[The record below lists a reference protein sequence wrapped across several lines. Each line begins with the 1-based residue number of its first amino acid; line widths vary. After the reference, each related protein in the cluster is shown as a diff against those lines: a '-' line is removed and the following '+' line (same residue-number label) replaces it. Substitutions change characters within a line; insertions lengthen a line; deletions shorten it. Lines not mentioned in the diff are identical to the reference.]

1 MKNPTRHTQENPLT
15 DFGIYF
21 CIDRIILVNGP
32 VGIKM
37 IRIEMCI
44 VSYRIVIS
52 DTVRHDTIR
61 PANDTIRYGATRYSY
76 ALEREEA
83 RYDTIRPQATTIRP
97 ANDTIRYDQ
106 RRGALRYELSAGL
119 RNGKWAG

>member
-15 DFGIYF
+15 DFGIYV

-32 VGIKM
+32 VGFKM

-52 DTVRHDTIR
+52 DTARYDTIR
-61 PANDTIRYGATRYSY
+61 PANDTIRYDTIRYGATRYSY

-83 RYDTIRPQATTIRP
+83 RYDTIRYAHRRRRY
-97 ANDTIRYDQ
+97 ARLTIRYDTNKD
-106 RRGALRYELSAGL
+106 AERYDT
-119 RNGKWAG
+119 N